1 MLAAEGNSKD
11 AAGGS
16 IEDAASGSSEEQ
28 WNTMTSSPAPTP
40 NDPEPSAGTSGRGRS
55 ADRPLNI
62 LVIGPHFEPDVA
74 PTGEVLTSIVHEL
87 AKRNHRIHVVTSLP
101 WYRHHQVEQGW
112 TGKIERTQA
121 TEWGAI
127 SRLHPF
133 PTEKSN
139 IPARALAFAGF
150 TGLAIV
156 RSLAIRRRPDV
167 VLAMSPPLPIG
178 TAGWLAA
185 RARRAPWVF
194 NIQDVFPD
202 VAIEV
207 GALKS
212 PRVIAAA
219 HFLERFLYERSD
231 AVTVL
236 SADLQDNLRAKVP
249 PRYQDRIR
257 VIPNFVDTERVQPQ
271 PRDNSYRSEFGLGDR
286 TVVMYAGN
294 VGLSQPLELL
304 IGAARRFQHRSDVV
318 FVINGGGSSLDD
330 VRGSAVGLDNVV
342 FVPMQDRER
351 LGEVLAAADI
361 HTVLLRSGIAKSSVP
376 SKLYSILAAARPVV
390 ASVDPGTEVE
400 RTINEAG
407 AGVAVGPED
416 LDQFCAALEPLLDD
430 PELRSKYGN
439 SGRSWVKQWQS
450 PAMAA
455 REYEKLFRE
464 LIEQRSSSGQR
475 SGFVLRRG

>member
-1 MLAAEGNSKD
+1 MTTSASTGPNTQDSAVPGTAPT
-11 AAGGS
+11 AAGR
-16 IEDAASGSSEEQ
+16 Q
-28 WNTMTSSPAPTP
+28 
-40 NDPEPSAGTSGRGRS
+40 
-55 ADRPLNI
+55 LNI

-74 PTGEVLTSIVHEL
+74 PTGEVLTAIVHKL
-87 AKRNHRIHVVTSLP
+87 AERGHRIHVVTSLP
-101 WYRHHQVEQGW
+101 WYRHHRVEPGW
-112 TGKIERTQA
+112 TGKLERTQA

-133 PTEKSN
+133 PTDKSN

-150 TGLAIV
+150 TALAIA
-156 RSLAIRRRPDV
+156 RSLAIRQRPDV

-178 TAGWLAA
+178 TAGWLSA

-219 HFLERFLYERSD
+219 HWLERFLYERSD

-236 SADLQDNLRAKVP
+236 SSDLQANLQAKVP
-249 PRYQDRIR
+249 AKYRDRIR
-257 VIPNFVDTERVQPQ
+257 VIPNFVDTDRVKPLG
-271 PRDNSYRSEFGLGDR
+271 RDNSYRTEFGLGDR

-304 IGAARRFQHRSDVV
+304 IGAARRFQDRSDVV
-318 FVINGGGSSLDD
+318 FVVNGGGSSINE
-330 VRGSAVGLDNVV
+330 VRGSAEGLDNVV
-342 FVPMQDRER
+342 FAPMQDRER
-351 LGEVLAAADI
+351 LAEVLAAADI
-361 HTVLLRSGIAKSSVP
+361 HTVLLREGIAKSSVP

-390 ASVDPGTEVE
+390 ASVDLGTEVA
-400 RTINEAG
+400 RTIDEAG

-416 LDQFCAALEPLLDD
+416 LDQFCAALRPLLDD
-430 PELRSKYGN
+430 RKLREEYGS
-439 SGRSWVKQWQS
+439 SGRAWVERWLS

-455 REYEKLFRE
+455 EAYDDLFRE
-464 LIEQRSSSGQR
+464 LIEQRRSSSQR